1 MKKNTSILNLQQNTS
16 QHRFLAAIIINSTID
31 LTKFPFTVHLF
42 ILLCLILEEENI
54 LLLFRLHSTKTCV
67 GRELVYVL
75 YDIIW
80 KRFFVYALLFVFV
93 YLIFLRCYIYSTWY
107 CFICG
112 FCLFYDEYI
121 ICSSIYEHMKDI
133 SVYVLAS
140 MDEVLLEHSKYSSNG
155 QEIRWQ

>member
-31 LTKFPFTVHLF
+31 LSKFPFTVHLF

-67 GRELVYVL
+67 GRGLVYVL

-80 KRFFVYALLFVFV
+80 KRFFFYALLCVFV
-93 YLIFLRCYIYSTWY
+93 YLIFLRCYI
-107 CFICG
+107 FNLI
-112 FCLFYDEYI
+112 LFHLWFSSFLWRIYDMFFDLWAHERHK
-121 ICSSIYEHMKDI
+121 C
-133 SVYVLAS
+133 
-140 MDEVLLEHSKYSSNG
+140 
-155 QEIRWQ
+155 IRFS